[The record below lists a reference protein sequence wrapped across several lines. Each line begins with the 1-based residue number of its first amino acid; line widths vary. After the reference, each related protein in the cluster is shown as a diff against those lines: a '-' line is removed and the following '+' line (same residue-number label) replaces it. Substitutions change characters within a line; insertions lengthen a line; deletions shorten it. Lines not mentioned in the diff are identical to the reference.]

1 MAKRPAE
8 ALVAAIDSVL
18 NRKDKFR
25 RGYPNFL
32 VTKRTLNRWRALAE
46 SIDARFRQDGS
57 KLSKRPTRKSAA
69 RTSEAK

>member
-18 NRKDKFR
+18 NRKNDRR
-25 RGYPNFL
+25 RGFPNFL
-32 VTKRTLNRWRALAE
+32 LTKRTLNRWRELAA

-57 KLSKRPTRKSAA
+57 KLSKRPARKSAVA
-69 RTSEAK
+69 NDG

>member
-32 VTKRTLNRWRALAE
+32 LTKRTLTRWRVLAA

-57 KLSKRPTRKSAA
+57 KLSKRPARKGAPIA
-69 RTSEAK
+69 SE